1 MARLKSLHRC
11 QECGYSAPKP
21 MGQCPGCSAWNAMV
35 EEVVEV
41 RPAAAASGAPSRM
54 LTEFS
59 SDVLTLN
66 EVRSEQEEPRSA
78 TGIGELDRLLGGG
91 VVPGQMVL
99 LAGPPGIGKSTLMLQ
114 AAARLAQG
122 GRKVLYAS
130 GEESLKQ
137 VAARTKRLGL
147 TSESLYLVSETNL
160 TKVVEAVGKHAP
172 AVLVLDSVQTC
183 YHPELAS
190 SPGSV
195 AQVRECAAELLKL
208 AKKAETVVFL
218 LGHVTKD
225 GTLAGPKV
233 LEHIVDTVLYF
244 DTEKHDLLR
253 MLRAQK
259 NRFGPTDEV
268 AVFEMGETGLKE
280 VGDIGKYFLDHR
292 DGESS
297 RRAGRAVSVSL
308 EGSRPLLVE
317 VQSLVVR
324 TKYPLPRR
332 MATGLDLNR
341 VLVLLAA
348 MEKHLG
354 LRLEDRDAYVSLAGG
369 VRLKDPALDLAAC
382 MAVASSWR
390 DKALP
395 AGMVMIGEVGLLGE
409 VSRVPHLENRLK
421 EAAKAGFTRA
431 LVPGKAAKDLPKTL
445 GLTVSGVN
453 DLREA
458 AALLFGDADDDDGTD
473 SE

>member
-1 MARLKSLHRC
+1 
-11 QECGYSAPKP
+11 
-21 MGQCPGCSAWNAMV
+21 MV
-35 EEVVEV
+35 EEVVESKTHG
-41 RPAAAASGAPSRM
+41 AAALAAATPKHA
-54 LTEFS
+54 LTDFS
-59 SDVLTLN
+59 SEVVTLDK
-66 EVRSEQEEPRSA
+66 VSVAEQERVA
-78 TGIGELDRLLGGG
+78 TSIGELDRLLGGG
-91 VVPGQMVL
+91 VVGGQMIL

-114 AAARLAQG
+114 AAAKLAA

-130 GEESLKQ
+130 GEESLRQ
-137 VAARTKRLGL
+137 VSARANRLGVK
-147 TSESLYLVSETNL
+147 SDSLYLVSETNVA
-160 TKVVEAVGKHAP
+160 KVVSVVNEHKPWA
-172 AVLVLDSVQTC
+172 LVLDSIQTC
-183 YHPELAS
+183 FHPELAS

-195 AQVRECAAELLKL
+195 AQVRESAAELLRL
-208 AKKAETVVFL
+208 AKKHETVVFV

-244 DTEKHDLLR
+244 DTERHDLLR
-253 MLRAQK
+253 VLRAQK

-268 AVFEMGETGLKE
+268 GLFEMSESGLKE
-280 VGDIGKYFLDHR
+280 VKNASQFFMADR
-292 DGESS
+292 DGKAQ
-297 RRAGRAVSVSL
+297 AGRSVSVTL
-308 EGSRPLLVE
+308 EGSRPMLVE
-317 VQSLVVR
+317 TQALVVY

-382 MAVASSWR
+382 MAVVSSAR
-390 DKALP
+390 NRALP
-395 AGMVMIGEVGLLGE
+395 ADMVMIGEVGLLGE
-409 VSRVPHLENRLK
+409 VSRVPHLENRLR

-431 LVPGKAAKDLPKTL
+431 LVPAKAAREMPKTV
-445 GLTVSGVN
+445 GLTLSGVS

-458 AALLFGDADDDDGTD
+458 AALLFGDGDEAEESDL
-473 SE
+473 